1 MNMVGGWVVTFH
13 VFNKENP
20 WNFLALSGQ
29 QSWGQPTKVA
39 PPKAKGAKPYLSG
52 GSTSYSME
60 WGEKNKSWK
69 CGGPHKKKRLFKSTA
84 WHKLLTLILAN
95 HVPIVMYMGMMPIIA
110 SQFA

>member
-60 WGEKNKSWK
+60 WGEKNKSWR
-69 CGGPHKKKRLFKSTA
+69 CGGPHKKKDYLNPPHGINF
-84 WHKLLTLILAN
+84 
-95 HVPIVMYMGMMPIIA
+95 
-110 SQFA
+110 